1 MEKCFDHGPNR
12 CTKIVH
18 LKGTSLTLARGERN
32 APDHMV
38 YVEAK
43 DLDLRLLVE
52 DNFVICSVKRK
63 YIKKIFLFFQVFTA
77 GLVMSS
83 NSLEN

>member
-1 MEKCFDHGPNR
+1 
-12 CTKIVH
+12 
-18 LKGTSLTLARGERN
+18 
-32 APDHMV
+32 MV

-43 DLDLRLLVE
+43 DHDLRLLVE
-52 DNFVICSVKRK
+52 DSFVICSVKRK